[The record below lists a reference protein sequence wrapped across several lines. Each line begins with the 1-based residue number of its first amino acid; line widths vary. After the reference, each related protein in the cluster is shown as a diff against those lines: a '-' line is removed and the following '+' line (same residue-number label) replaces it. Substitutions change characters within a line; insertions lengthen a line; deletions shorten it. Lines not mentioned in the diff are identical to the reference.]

1 MSLQDGKSALMLAS
15 ENGHL
20 EIVIYL
26 VDSKASLDL
35 QLKVDWTSNPY
46 FHILELYNHDKGIIY
61 MIILLI
67 HIHCWFHNF
76 MVDTAVNK
84 IPHVK

>member
-1 MSLQDGKSALMLAS
+1 MLAS

-35 QLKVDWTSNPY
+35 QSKVDWTSYPY
-46 FHILELYNHDKGIIY
+46 FHILELYSHDKGILY

-67 HIHCWFHNF
+67 YIHC
-76 MVDTAVNK
+76 
-84 IPHVK
+84 